1 MKNTKFLSIGTK
13 DVIKAVIIAILTPAL
28 VVVQQSLSA
37 GSFTID
43 WKAVAMA
50 SIGGFLAYITK
61 NLLTNNND
69 EFLKKDA

>member
-1 MKNTKFLSIGTK
+1 MKSTNFLSIGTK
-13 DVIKAVIIAILTPAL
+13 DIVKAILMAILVPAI
-28 VVVQQSLSA
+28 VVIQQSINA

-50 SIGGFLAYITK
+50 SIGGLLGYLTK
-61 NLLTNNND
+61 NFFTNSKD

>member
-1 MKNTKFLSIGTK
+1 MKNTKFLSLGTK